1 MRGKQIRMQHVREVL
16 RLKAAGSSNRQIS
29 TLRRS
34 RSFVDWNKIG
44 SLAKTIDGLRAS
56 IAGPLAAAA
65 PPQQRRSAVPTFLR
79 WASQPSIALMTRPG
93 A

>member
-44 SLAKTIDGLRAS
+44 SLAKTIDGLRTS

-65 PPQQRRSAVPTFLR
+65 PPSSGGALFQLFCAGPANHRSR
-79 WASQPSIALMTRPG
+79 
-93 A
+93 